1 MVKLKGGLLLSALV
15 IAAGCGGPPEAEDA
29 AAPAAGADTTAAVPR
44 LPMEPPPADPTA
56 VRPFEIHVP
65 DAVLDDLRD
74 RLQRARL
81 PDELDDAGWDYG
93 TPLGYLTELVTYW
106 RDEFDW
112 REQEAALNAFD
123 HFKTQIDGI
132 DVHFIHQR
140 SPDPDALPLLIT
152 HGWPGTV
159 VEFMEIIGPLTDPA
173 AHGGRAA
180 DAFHV
185 IAPSIPGYGFSGH
198 PRERGFGPESAAAV
212 NAALMERL
220 GYDRYGLQGGDWGA
234 IISRWHAYNR
244 AEAVVGLHLNMLI
257 AGPPPGVEDPTAG
270 VPQAELARMQE
281 RTAFF
286 QGPETGY
293 SHIQGTKP
301 QTLGYGLNDSPVGQA
316 AWIVEKFRTWC
327 DCDGHPENIFSRDA
341 LLTNIMLY
349 WLTES
354 ATSSA
359 RMYYESG
366 LARATGA
373 GQPGRIEVPTGGAIF
388 PHELFY
394 TPRAWAEAHYN
405 LVRWTEMPRGG
416 HFAAMEQPELFIDD
430 VRAFFADLR

>member
-1 MVKLKGGLLLSALV
+1 MRRRLPLFAVALAAACGAPAEPEGG
-15 IAAGCGGPPEAEDA
+15 AGPAGEVA
-29 AAPAAGADTTAAVPR
+29 AAP
-44 LPMEPPPADPTA
+44 EEEPPADPAA
-56 VRPFEIHVP
+56 VRPFTIDVP

-74 RLQRARL
+74 RLRRARL

-93 TPLGYLTELVTYW
+93 MPLGYLSELVAYW

-112 REQEAALNAFD
+112 RAQEAALNAFD
-123 HFKTQIDGI
+123 QYKTRIGDL

-152 HGWPGTV
+152 HGWPGSV
-159 VEFMEIIGPLTDPA
+159 AEFLKIIGPLTDPS
-173 AHGGRAA
+173 AHGGRAE

-185 IAPSIPGYGFSGH
+185 VAPSIPGYGFSAR
-198 PRERGFGPESAAAV
+198 PRRRGFGPEQAADV
-212 NAALMERL
+212 NAQLMERL

-234 IISRWHAYNR
+234 IISRWHAFKHPGPV
-244 AEAVVGLHLNMLI
+244 AGLHLNMLI
-257 AGPPPGVEDPTAG
+257 AGPPPGADDPTAG
-270 VPQAELARMQE
+270 VPEAELARMEE
-281 RTAFF
+281 RRRFF

-293 SHIQGTKP
+293 SQIQGTKP

-327 DCDGHPENIFSRDA
+327 DCDGHPETIFTKDE
-341 LLTNIMLY
+341 LLTNVTIY
-349 WLTES
+349 WVTQT

-366 LARATGA
+366 LARAGA
-373 GQPGRIEVPTGGAIF
+373 GGGQPGRVEAPTAGAVF
-388 PHELFY
+388 PHELMY
-394 TPRAWAEAHYN
+394 SPRRWAEAAYN
-405 LVRWTEMPRGG
+405 LTRWTEMPRGG
-416 HFAAMEQPELFIDD
+416 HFAALEQPELFVDD

>member
-1 MVKLKGGLLLSALV
+1 M
-15 IAAGCGGPPEAEDA
+15 
-29 AAPAAGADTTAAVPR
+29 PARARADLPIRRTTSDPR
-44 LPMEPPPADPTA
+44 GRSPSPSPTRSSTTCASGWPSYPPA
-56 VRPFEIHVP
+56 R
-65 DAVLDDLRD
+65 RD
-74 RLQRARL
+74 RRRGA
-81 PDELDDAGWDYG
+81 WDYG
-93 TPLGYLTELVTYW
+93 TPLGYLTELITYW
-106 RDEFDW
+106 RDEYDW
-112 REQEAALNAFD
+112 RAQEARLNEFD
-123 HFKTQIDGI
+123 QFRTRIDGI
-132 DVHFIHQR
+132 DVDVHFIHQR
-140 SPDPDALPLLIT
+140 SPAEDALPLLIT

-173 AHGGRAA
+173 AHGGSAD

-198 PRERGFGPESAAAV
+198 PREPGFGPEQAADV
-212 NAALMERL
+212 NAALMARL
-220 GYDRYGLQGGDWGA
+220 GYERYGLQGGDWGA
-234 IISRWHAYNR
+234 IISRWHAFKH
-244 AEAVVGLHLNMLI
+244 AEPVAGLHLNMMI
-257 AGPPPGVEDPTAG
+257 AGPPPGVEDPEAG
-270 VPQAELARMQE
+270 VPEAELERMRE

-301 QTLGYGLNDSPVGQA
+301 QTLGYGLNDSPAGQA

-327 DCDGHPENIFSRDA
+327 DCDGHPETIFSRDA
-341 LLTNIMLY
+341 LLTNIMIY

-359 RMYYESG
+359 RMYFESG

-373 GQPGRIEVPTGGAIF
+373 GQPGRVEVPSAGAIF

-416 HFAAMEQPELFIDD
+416 HFAAMEQPELFVDD

>member
-1 MVKLKGGLLLSALV
+1 MREGLLSAGIAGIAGIVLLA
-15 IAAGCGGPPEAEDA
+15 AAGCGGAPMEE
-29 AAPAAGADTTAAVPR
+29 PAAGPVRMPA
-44 LPMEPPPADPTA
+44 EPEPADPEA
-56 VRPFEIHVP
+56 IRPFTIAVP
-65 DAVLDDLRD
+65 DEVLDDLHL
-74 RLQRARL
+74 RLAQTRL
-81 PDELDDAGWDYG
+81 PDEIDGAEWDYG

-106 RDEFDW
+106 RDEYDW
-112 REQEAALNAFD
+112 RAQEARLNAFD
-123 HFKTQIDGI
+123 QFKTRIDGI

-140 SPDPDALPLLIT
+140 SPEADALPLLIT

-173 AHGGRAA
+173 AHGGSAG

-198 PRERGFGPESAAAV
+198 PRERGFGPEQAADV
-212 NAALMERL
+212 NAALMARL
-220 GYDRYGLQGGDWGA
+220 GYERYGLQGGDWGA
-234 IISRWHAYNR
+234 IISRWHAFKH
-244 AEAVVGLHLNMLI
+244 AEPVAGLHLNMMI
-257 AGPPPGVEDPTAG
+257 AGPPPGVEDPEAG
-270 VPQAELARMQE
+270 VPEAELERMRE

-301 QTLGYGLNDSPVGQA
+301 QTLGYGLNDSPAGQA

-327 DCDGHPENIFSRDA
+327 DCDGHPETIFSRDA
-341 LLTNIMLY
+341 LLTNIMVY

-366 LARATGA
+366 LARATGP
-373 GQPGRIEVPTGGAIF
+373 GQPGRVEVPSAGAIF

-416 HFAAMEQPELFIDD
+416 HFAAMEQPELFVDD

>member
-1 MVKLKGGLLLSALV
+1 MVKVKGGLLLLAVTL
-15 IAAGCGGPPEAEDA
+15 AAACGGAPAPADDA
-29 AAPAAGADTTAAVPR
+29 AAPAAVPR
-44 LPMEPPPADPTA
+44 LPVDPPPADPTA
-56 VRPFEIHVP
+56 VRPFEIDVP

-74 RLQRARL
+74 RLHRARL
-81 PDELDDAGWDYG
+81 PDELDDADWDYG

-106 RDEFDW
+106 RDEYDW
-112 REQEAALNAFD
+112 RAQEAALNAFD

-140 SPDPDALPLLIT
+140 SPEPDALPLLIT

-173 AHGGRAA
+173 AHGGRAE

-234 IISRWHAYNR
+234 IISRWHAYND

-257 AGPPPGVEDPTAG
+257 AGPPPGVENPIAG
-270 VPQAELARMQE
+270 VPEAELARME
-281 RTAFF
+281 DRRTFF

-341 LLTNIMLY
+341 LLTNVMLY

-366 LARATGA
+366 LARAGGA
-373 GQPGRIEVPTGGAIF
+373 GQPGRIEAPTAGAIF

-416 HFAAMEQPELFIDD
+416 HFAAMEQPELFVDD